1 LRPRPG
7 PPEPN
12 AAELVVVTGSD
23 DESIGDLR
31 SILCLYSFYDGSV
44 ASFRAR
50 GPLAREALLCAG
62 SAAVLA
68 AALAWLGPPGSD
80 MAAHAYQRALF
91 LEHGFTLWNNFWYA
105 GRYSFVTYSVLYYP
119 LAALLGIRL
128 LAVATVTTAALAFA
142 VVTGREWGPT
152 ARWSSRS
159 FAIVWTGIVL
169 SAAFPFALGVA
180 LALLAL
186 WALQERAQGLFV
198 ALALLTLAA
207 SPLSFALLTVIA
219 AGVALA
225 KRIELRRTV
234 VPAGALAAMGGIELV
249 LWRIFPDNGRYP
261 FSGTDLAAASAFSVL
276 GAMLV
281 WRIERARILRMI
293 LLFYG
298 LACVAAYLVPSALG
312 SNITRLQF
320 IAIPIAVLAASLRSW
335 RPLPVCL
342 LAIALAVS
350 WNVKPL
356 VRSVSQGAENDAAAQ
371 KYWQPAIRFLHM
383 NLTPAYRVEAVDTVG
398 HWPAEYLAA
407 SGIPLARGWFRQD
420 DFPGNAILYGHLT
433 RARYTAW
440 LHGLGVS
447 YVVLSSAQPDYSAS
461 DEARLLRSGT
471 SGLRVALRMP
481 HLTIFAVPNP
491 SGILSGGLAARL
503 VSLSQTR
510 LVLWIAHPG
519 RYRLAV
525 RYSPYWRISS
535 GCVVSR
541 RDGMSDVLASRRGLI
556 ALSFD
561 VDAEQALATFAGRS
575 GRTCSRVDGRRSS
588 EPQSDTHTSAPARA
602 RMD

>member
-1 LRPRPG
+1 
-7 PPEPN
+7 
-12 AAELVVVTGSD
+12 
-23 DESIGDLR
+23 
-31 SILCLYSFYDGSV
+31 LYSIQDGTL
-44 ASFRAR
+44 ASFSAR
-50 GPLAREALLCAG
+50 RPLAREALLCAG

-105 GRYSFVTYSVLYYP
+105 GRYSFVTYSILYYP
-119 LAALLGIRL
+119 LAALVGIHL
-128 LAVATVTTAALAFA
+128 LAVASVATAALGFA

-152 ARWSSRS
+152 ARWSSRT

-186 WALQERAQGLFV
+186 WALQERAQRSFG
-198 ALALLTLAA
+198 ALSLLTLAA
-207 SPLSFALLTVIA
+207 SPLAFTLLALIA

-225 KRIELRRTV
+225 KRVELKRAV
-234 VPAGALAAMGGIELV
+234 FPAAALVAMGTIELV

-261 FSGTDLAAASAFSVL
+261 FSGADLAASSAFSVL

-281 WRIERARILRMI
+281 WRIERARLLRII

-298 LACVAAYLVPSALG
+298 LACVVAYLVPSALG

-342 LAIALAVS
+342 LAVALAVS

-356 VRSVSQGAENDAAAQ
+356 VRSASQGIENDAARQ
-371 KYWQPAIRFLHM
+371 NYWQPAIQFLHM
-383 NLTPAYRVEAVDTVG
+383 HLTPSYRVEAVDTVG

-407 SGIPLARGWFRQD
+407 SGIPLARGWYRQD
-420 DFPGNAILYGHLT
+420 DFPANAILYGQLT
-433 RARYTAW
+433 RARYIAW
-440 LHGLGVS
+440 LRRLGVS
-447 YVVLSSAQPDYSAS
+447 YVVLSSAQPDYSALG
-461 DEARLLRSGT
+461 EARLLRSGT

-481 HLTIFAVPNP
+481 QLTVFAVPNP
-491 SGILSGGLAARL
+491 SGILSGSPGARL
-503 VSLSQTR
+503 VTLSQTR
-510 LVLWIAHPG
+510 LVLWIAQPG

-525 RYSPYWRISS
+525 RYSPYWRVSS

-541 RDGMSDVLASRRGLI
+541 PDGMTEVLASRRGLM
-556 ALSFD
+556 ALSFH
-561 VDAEQALATFAGRS
+561 VDAGQALATFAGRS
-575 GRTCSRVDGRRSS
+575 DQICSAADGRHSS
-588 EPQSDTHTSAPARA
+588 GTQSGTHTTGAAWR
-602 RMD
+602 RN